1 MWKRNTNKIALIAR
15 GQINSIKNVISKA
28 LIEREI
34 SHEDFTAI
42 ISKVGNYHKQK
53 ESIKMMKN
61 QRWNIENG
69 ILIKDGK
76 KRELIKL
83 LSKMKYLIIIYK
95 NIYIKR
101 TK

>member
-34 SHEDFTAI
+34 SHEDFTSI
-42 ISKVGNYHKQK
+42 ISKAGNYHKQK

-95 NIYIKR
+95 NMYIKR

>member
-1 MWKRNTNKIALIAR
+1 
-15 GQINSIKNVISKA
+15 
-28 LIEREI
+28 
-34 SHEDFTAI
+34 
-42 ISKVGNYHKQK
+42 
-53 ESIKMMKN
+53 MKN